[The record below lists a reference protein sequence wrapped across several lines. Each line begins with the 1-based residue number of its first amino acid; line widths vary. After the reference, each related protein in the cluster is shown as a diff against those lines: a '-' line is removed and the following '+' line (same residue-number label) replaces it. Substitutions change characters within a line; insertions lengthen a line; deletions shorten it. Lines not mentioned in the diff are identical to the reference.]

1 MPMVSPRE
9 LQNLK
14 KLDKTNR
21 LLSAIIVVL
30 LAAVIVLALMVVT
43 PPERSIAT
51 SAVAPARPAPLKITA
66 APPYTDRD
74 VEILA
79 KTVWGE
85 ARDCAPEEWRLV
97 VWTVLQRVGAA
108 GWGDTIEAVA
118 TAKYQFAGYRAS
130 NPVDPGIRETVAAEL
145 ANWASGAAPPTHPV
159 YAPTTPYF
167 YFDGDGKN
175 NYFREAWQ
183 R

>member
-1 MPMVSPRE
+1 MNRKHILILVVAAF
-9 LQNLK
+9 LCAFAAILALK
-14 KLDKTNR
+14 PAPVDGG
-21 LLSAIIVVL
+21 A
-30 LAAVIVLALMVVT
+30 LAAVT
-43 PPERSIAT
+43 
-51 SAVAPARPAPLKITA
+51 PARPAPLKITA
-66 APPYTDRD
+66 ALPYTDRD

-118 TAKYQFAGYRAS
+118 TAKYQFAGYRAN

-145 ANWASGAAPPTHPV
+145 ANWASGATPPTHPV
-159 YAPTTPYF
+159 YAPSAPYF

-183 R
+183 Q